1 MSKAN
6 TCSHCNIPMDRTYT
20 HLDGCPVKLE
30 IDLQPRPVPDAIP
43 APLTMD
49 AYQKQAL
56 SYEMTAMK
64 GDPLFFKALGI
75 GGETGEYQEQVKKFY
90 RDDKGPL
97 TQARREAML
106 GELGD
111 VLWYVASNAGEL
123 GCTLEELARRNL
135 AKIEDRAQ
143 RNKMRGSG
151 DHR

>member
-1 MSKAN
+1 MKAC
-6 TCSHCNIPMDRTYT
+6 THCFIDMERQGT
-20 HLDGCPVKLE
+20 HLDNCPVKQHA
-30 IDLQPRPVPDAIP
+30 DATQVKPVPDLIP
-43 APLTMD
+43 TPLTMD
-49 AYQKQAL
+49 AYQKKAL

-97 TQARREAML
+97 TYERREKML

-123 GCTLEELARRNL
+123 ACTLEELAQRNL
-135 AKIEDRAQ
+135 KKIEDRAQ
-143 RNKMRGSG
+143 RNVMRGSG
-151 DHR
+151 DKR